1 MEHGRIE
8 NHHVVQRLHNNATII
23 HESSG
28 TIDKGLVGHII
39 LMNIRLNP
47 IHGTVVYKQMRDAET
62 GANPNVMTGI
72 LHHSMNH
79 FVPQSV
85 LTFEYALFTV
95 LLQLQSSVKSRPFP
109 TTTVRKLTV
118 YVVTVWFRRK
128 IQFFSHSPEET
139 KRFRII
145 PCITFERR
153 RIWLCV
159 QQTSR
164 LCAKPHTTLSVKSYR
179 IHICPQFPTF
189 AQRQFFY
196 IYFLACG

>member
-1 MEHGRIE
+1 
-8 NHHVVQRLHNNATII
+8 
-23 HESSG
+23 
-28 TIDKGLVGHII
+28 
-39 LMNIRLNP
+39 
-47 IHGTVVYKQMRDAET
+47 
-62 GANPNVMTGI
+62 MTGI

-79 FVPQSV
+79 LVLQSV
-85 LTFEYALFTV
+85 LTFEYTFLTV
-95 LLQLQSSVKSRPFP
+95 LHLQFQPCVKTRPFP
-109 TTTVRKLTV
+109 SATVCKLTV
-118 YVVTVWFRRK
+118 HMVTIRLRGK
-128 IQFFSHSPEET
+128 IQFLCHSLVEAE
-139 KRFRII
+139 RFRVI

-196 IYFLACG
+196 ICFLAHY